1 MDLNKCLYHRLNK
14 FPILKPERN
23 LSSMHPVIQHLKN
36 YYPLNPTAENMLT
49 ERLASI
55 TFSKNDF
62 LLKKGRVCQH
72 FYFLEKGALRGFYE
86 LDGKE
91 ITHWFGFENNFIT
104 SFHSYITGQPSIENI
119 QFLEDSTVWAI
130 SKKELTELFDA
141 FHEIERLV
149 RIIYEQYYMQ
159 LEERYVNAQFKT
171 AAELYTDLI
180 HRAPHILQR
189 VPLGQI
195 SSYLGITQETLS
207 RIRKQ
212 HAQ

>member
-1 MDLNKCLYHRLNK
+1 MN
-14 FPILKPERN
+14 
-23 LSSMHPVIQHLKN
+23 PVIQHLKN
-36 YYPLNPTAENMLT
+36 YYPLNQSAENALT
-49 ERLASI
+49 GRLEPIA
-55 TFSKNDF
+55 FSKNDF
-62 LLKKGRVCQH
+62 LLKKGRVCQF

-86 LDGKE
+86 LNGRE

-104 SFHSYITGQPSIENI
+104 SFHSYITGQPAIENI

-130 SKKELTELFDA
+130 SKKELTKLFDA

-171 AAELYTDLI
+171 AAELYADLI
-180 HRAPHILQR
+180 NRTPHILQR

>member
-1 MDLNKCLYHRLNK
+1 MN
-14 FPILKPERN
+14 
-23 LSSMHPVIQHLKN
+23 SVIQHLKS
-36 YYPLNPTAENMLT
+36 YHPLNEQSEEA
-49 ERLASI
+49 LANKLNVI
-55 TFSKNDF
+55 TFFKNDF
-62 LLKKGRVCQH
+62 LLKKGRICQH

-86 LDGKE
+86 LNDKE

-130 SKKELTELFDA
+130 SKKELTDLFDE
-141 FHEIERLV
+141 FHEVERLV
-149 RIIYEQYYMQ
+149 RILYEQYYIQ
-159 LEERYVNAQFKT
+159 LEERYVNSQFKT
-171 AAELYTDLI
+171 AAELYADLLN
-180 HRAPHILQR
+180 RNPHILRR

-212 HAQ
+212 HAQL

>member
-1 MDLNKCLYHRLNK
+1 M
-14 FPILKPERN
+14 
-23 LSSMHPVIQHLKN
+23 SPVIQHLKN
-36 YYPLNPTAENMLT
+36 YYPLSEGAEDALVN
-49 ERLASI
+49 RLEVISFA
-55 TFSKNDF
+55 KNDY

-72 FYFLEKGALRGFYE
+72 FYFLEHGALRGFYH
-86 LDGKE
+86 LDEKE

-104 SFHSYITGQPSIENI
+104 SFHSYITGQSSIENI

-130 SKKELTELFDA
+130 SKKELTNLFDSY
-141 FHEIERLV
+141 HEIERLV

-171 AAELYTDLI
+171 AAELYMDLI
-180 HRAPHILQR
+180 NRTPHILQR
-189 VPLGQI
+189 VPLGQV

-212 HAQ
+212 HTQ

>member
-1 MDLNKCLYHRLNK
+1 MNAL
-14 FPILKPERN
+14 
-23 LSSMHPVIQHLKN
+23 IQHLKR
-36 YYPLNPTAENMLT
+36 YKRLSEPAEKVLA
-49 ERLASI
+49 ERLQPA
-55 TFSKNDF
+55 TFAKNDF
-62 LLKKGRVCQH
+62 LLRKGRTCQH
-72 FYFLEKGALRGFYE
+72 FYFLEKGALRGFYQ
-86 LDGKE
+86 LNDKE

-130 SKKELTELFDA
+130 SKKELTELFDE

-159 LEERYVNAQFKT
+159 LEERYVNAQFRT
-171 AAELYTDLI
+171 AAELYADLL
-180 HRAPHILQR
+180 HRNPHILQR

-212 HAQ
+212 QAQL